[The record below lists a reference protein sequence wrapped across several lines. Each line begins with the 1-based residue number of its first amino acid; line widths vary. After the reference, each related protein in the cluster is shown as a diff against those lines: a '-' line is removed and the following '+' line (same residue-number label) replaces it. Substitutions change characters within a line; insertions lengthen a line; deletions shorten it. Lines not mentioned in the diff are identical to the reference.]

1 MIKELPKKIENGI
14 VKKLDISKNQA
25 RIVYLSIGSNLGN
38 RKKNIDSAK
47 FKLQSNN
54 IIISKCSS
62 NYESLSWPNP
72 KFPKFINIVLK
83 IKTFFNERELLL
95 ICNKIENELGRI
107 RSKKNEPR
115 TCDIDI
121 IDYNRKVCKI
131 LGKNSLNLPH
141 PGISKRNFVLLPLYE
156 ISKNWKHPQ
165 THISILKLIN
175 RLKID
180 DLRAI
185 KQI

>member
-1 MIKELPKKIENGI
+1 

-25 RIVYLSIGSNLGN
+25 KIVYLSIGSNLGN
-38 RKKNIDSAK
+38 RNKNINSAK

-141 PGISKRNFVLLPLYE
+141 PEISNRNFVLLPLYE

>member
-1 MIKELPKKIENGI
+1 
-14 VKKLDISKNQA
+14 VKKPDTLKNQVKT
-25 RIVYLSIGSNLGN
+25 VYLAIGSNLDD
-38 RKKNIDSAK
+38 RVKNINIAK
-47 FKLQSNN
+47 FKLQLNN

-62 NYESLSWPNP
+62 NYESLSWPNT
-72 KFPKFINIVLK
+72 KYPKFINIV
-83 IKTFFNERELLL
+83 IKVKTLLSEKKLLL
-95 ICNKIENELGRI
+95 LCNRIEDELGRF
-107 RSKKNEPR
+107 RVKKNEPR

-121 IDYNRKVCKI
+121 IDYNKKVRKIK
-131 LGKNSLNLPH
+131 GKNFLNLPH
-141 PGISKRNFVLLPLYE
+141 PEMSKRNFVLLPLYE

-175 RLKID
+175 LLKID

>member
-1 MIKELPKKIENGI
+1 M
-14 VKKLDISKNQA
+14 KKLDISKNQA
-25 RIVYLSIGSNLGN
+25 KIVYLSIGSNLGN
-38 RKKNIDSAK
+38 RNKNINSAK

-72 KFPKFINIVLK
+72 KFPKFINIVIK

-131 LGKNSLNLPH
+131 EGKNFLNLPH
-141 PGISKRNFVLLPLYE
+141 PEISNRNFVLLPLYE
-156 ISKNWKHPQ
+156 ISKNWKHPKTQ
-165 THISILKLIN
+165 ISIIKLIN

-180 DLRAI
+180 DLRALKKNLI
-185 KQI
+185 

>member
-1 MIKELPKKIENGI
+1 MKKQNTLKDQ
-14 VKKLDISKNQA
+14 VK
-25 RIVYLSIGSNLGN
+25 IVYLGIGSNLGN
-38 RKKNIDSAK
+38 RKANINIAK
-47 FKLQSNN
+47 FKLESEN
-54 IIISKCSS
+54 IKISECSS

-72 KFPKFINIVLK
+72 NRPNFINIVLK
-83 IKTFFNERELLL
+83 VKTFLNEKELLAV
-95 ICNKIENELGRI
+95 CNKIETELGRV
-107 RSKKNEPR
+107 RLQKNDPR

-121 IDYNRKVCKI
+121 LDYDKKVIEIK
-131 LGKNSLNLPH
+131 GKDFLNIPH
-141 PGISKRNFVLLPLYE
+141 PEISNRNFVLLPLFE

-165 THISILKLIN
+165 SQIPILKLIN